1 MTTESIKVLMVMGSE
16 SDRATMSAGMDVLA
30 EFGVPAELVVAS
42 AHRSPNKV
50 ARLVA
55 EAPGRGVQVVIAGAG
70 WAAHLAGAIAGK
82 TSLPVIGVPLDNSPL
97 SGLDSLLATVQM
109 PSGVPVATVSL
120 GKTGAK
126 NAAWLALRILGL
138 SDPDLAAR
146 LEERR
151 QSQDEA

>member
-1 MTTESIKVLMVMGSE
+1 MASNDIKVLMVMGSE
-16 SDRATMSAGMDVLA
+16 SDRETMSAGLDILT
-30 EFGVPAELVVAS
+30 EHGVPAELVVAS